1 MPDKLRGQDA
11 AILRAAR
18 PANERERVRDIR
30 FKSRNKNVY
39 EVCTSNVLRSAQQP
53 TDKGKNR
60 CPLPPKR
67 RLIINNHYR

>member
-1 MPDKLRGQDA
+1 
-11 AILRAAR
+11 
-18 PANERERVRDIR
+18 
-30 FKSRNKNVY
+30 
-39 EVCTSNVLRSAQQP
+39 LRSAQQP